1 MKKGDILFGTVICS
15 VYMLVSCIVMM
26 FAEML
31 AIKIINLFVGLS
43 PLSLC
48 IVRAIIYTVGVNAIL
63 AIVSYREGYRSASFS
78 VVGTLISGALA
89 SFLHFLF
96 SLLFSFEAFCSGG
109 VKFIT
114 ALVKFGSSL
123 NSESFSGSLSR
134 FDCIP
139 FFFLN
144 AFVYIAVVIIF
155 GRLGARSR
163 LSDREELTGNASTD
177 E

>member
-1 MKKGDILFGTVICS
+1 MKKGDVLFGTALRA
-15 VYMLVSCIVMM
+15 VYMLGSCIVIM

-48 IVRAIIYTVGVNAIL
+48 IVRALIYTVGVNAIL
-63 AIVSYREGYRSASFS
+63 AVVSYREGYRSASFS
-78 VVGTLISGALA
+78 VAETLISGALA
-89 SFLHFLF
+89 SILHFLV

-114 ALVKFGSSL
+114 ALVKFGASL

-139 FFFLN
+139 FFFAN
-144 AFVYIAVVIIF
+144 ALVYIAVMIIF
-155 GRLGARSR
+155 GNLGARNR
-163 LSDREELTGNASTD
+163 LADREELTGNKTTD

>member
-1 MKKGDILFGTVICS
+1 MKKGDILFGTALRS
-15 VYMLVSCIVMM
+15 VYMLGSCIVIM

-31 AIKIINLFVGLS
+31 AIKIIDLFVGLS

-48 IVRAIIYTVGVNAIL
+48 IVRALIYTVGVNALL
-63 AIVSYREGYRSASFS
+63 AIVSYKEGYRSASFS
-78 VVGTLISGALA
+78 AVGTLISGALA
-89 SFLHFLF
+89 SLLHFLV

-114 ALVKFGSSL
+114 ALVKFGASL

-139 FFFLN
+139 FFFAN
-144 AFVYIAVVIIF
+144 ALVYIAVMIIF
-155 GRLGARSR
+155 GRLGARNR
-163 LSDREELTGNASTD
+163 LRDREELTGNK
-177 E
+177 